1 MINGLAGAGYLISFG
16 YVFMTLRE
24 QRNNFLVLSE
34 IQTGSRW
41 ITISSLLAVIAA
53 LFQLAP
59 IFLPVVGMALS
70 PLSSIPMVISVL
82 MFADKAAATFL
93 ITAALLFLFN
103 VEEAIIFLL
112 ATGPLGLAAATAAI
126 SRGSSLKKG
135 LLPASLLSFGI
146 LLLVFLIG
154 LPGLTSLVS
163 VLNAGA
169 LLAIAAFSY
178 LYSLLFMGI
187 TRFLQQ
193 RIMPLMA
200 SKEVKLGPK
209 EKL

>member
-1 MINGLAGAGYLISFG
+1 M
-16 YVFMTLRE
+16 
-24 QRNNFLVLSE
+24 VLSE